1 MNDVKEFKIVRGT
14 IESVE
19 QIIVNLLAMNVGW
32 EPRGVLFKMEVDKHE
47 IVVQGMVRR
56 ATPSEEIAA
65 FGFNIEAQGLTPGVD

>member
-1 MNDVKEFKIVRGT
+1 MSEIKDFIIVRGT

-56 ATPSEEIAA
+56 AIPSEELASM
-65 FGFNIEAQGLTPGVD
+65 GFD